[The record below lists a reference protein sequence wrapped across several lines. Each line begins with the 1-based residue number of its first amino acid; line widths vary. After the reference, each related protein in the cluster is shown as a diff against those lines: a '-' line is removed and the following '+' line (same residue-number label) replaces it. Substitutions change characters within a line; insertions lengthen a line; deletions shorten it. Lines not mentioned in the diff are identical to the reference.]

1 MKLEENM
8 PMAIT
13 KCRGIIRR
21 NTIGKDRLRP
31 HDIMAF
37 GSCMFLYIYFSGNY
51 INLKCLNFHI
61 IEKLPNSGFV
71 RIVCMRTRLPGRRE
85 IETITSKQFKDAI
98 ISKFVQLFQTNQPGA
113 FVVFWCI
120 GWAEKIRGGS
130 EGQERAEWLWEVSQL
145 SNAYLKDTEYHS
157 MQDKISYWK

>member
-37 GSCMFLYIYFSGNY
+37 GSCMFLYIYFSGNC
-51 INLKCLNFHI
+51 INFEMFEFSYYWKAPKF
-61 IEKLPNSGFV
+61 
-71 RIVCMRTRLPGRRE
+71 RLRE
-85 IETITSKQFKDAI
+85 DRLYENAPPRPKRNWDDHTPKQFKDAI
-98 ISKFVQLFQTNQPGA
+98 VSKFAQLFQTNQPGA

-130 EGQERAEWLWEVSQL
+130 EDQEGAEWLWEVSQL
-145 SNAYLKDTEYHS
+145 SNAYLKT
-157 MQDKISYWK
+157 QNITACKIK